1 MKFAAVTLL
10 AILGV
15 ASAGKPQLSVS
26 HFIVRPFLFSGVL
39 FVGSSWL
46 MRANVQTNHFSPSL
60 PSPYLSTLLLIH
72 ELIYPN

>member
-26 HFIVRPFLFSGVL
+26 SFHRSPLPLLRSA

-46 MRANVQTNHFSPSL
+46 MRANVQKTISHHHFRPIIC
-60 PSPYLSTLLLIH
+60 LLF
-72 ELIYPN
+72 Y